1 MKNYFLSSVKKAVKY
16 WWISPIIGVIAI
28 ILGVL
33 CLANPLTTLSMLAAI
48 FVAGFLISGLFEV
61 VFAISNREVL
71 NGWGWTLASGII
83 SILFGLILLA
93 MPIETM
99 TVLLFFVGF
108 WAMFQSIWAIGSAI
122 ELQRSGIKGWGWV
135 LAFGI
140 LGLIFSFILI
150 TNPLFAAGFIIYLFA
165 FILLTYGFVR
175 IFYGF
180 RIRTIHK
187 ELEKMDKED

>member
-33 CLANPLTTLSMLAAI
+33 CLANPLTTLSMLAAL
-48 FVAGFLISGLFEV
+48 FVAGFLISGLFEG

-83 SILFGLILLA
+83 SILFGLILLG
-93 MPIETM
+93 MPIETI

-180 RIRTIHK
+180 RLRSIHK
-187 ELEKMDKED
+187 ELEDADK

>member
-1 MKNYFLSSVKKAVKY
+1 MIVGAIAV
-16 WWISPIIGVIAI
+16 
-28 ILGVL
+28 ILGVW
-33 CLANPLTTLSMLAAI
+33 CLANPATTLGVLAAL
-48 FVAGFLISGLFEV
+48 FVAGFLVSGIFEII
-61 VFAISNREVL
+61 FAISNKDVL

-83 SILFGLILLA
+83 SVLFGLILLI
-93 MPIETM
+93 MPIETI

-108 WAMFQSIWAIGSAI
+108 WAMFQSIWAIGSSI
-122 ELQRSGIKGWGWV
+122 ELQKSGVKGWGWI

-140 LGLIFSFILI
+140 IGLIFSFILI

-180 RIRTIHK
+180 KLRSIHK
-187 ELEKMDKED
+187 ELEKAEKED

>member
-33 CLANPLTTLSMLAAI
+33 CLANPLTTLSMLAAL

-93 MPIETM
+93 MPIETI

-122 ELQRSGIKGWGWV
+122 ELQRSSIKGWGWV

-180 RIRTIHK
+180 RLRSIHK
-187 ELEKMDKED
+187 ELEDADK

>member
-33 CLANPLTTLSMLAAI
+33 CLANPLTTLSMLAAL

-180 RIRTIHK
+180 RLRSIHK
-187 ELEKMDKED
+187 ELEDMDK

>member
-1 MKNYFLSSVKKAVKY
+1 MRNYFLSSVKKTVKY

-33 CLANPLTTLSMLAAI
+33 CLANPLTTLSMLAAL
-48 FVAGFLISGLFEV
+48 FVAGFILSGLFEV
-61 VFAISNREVL
+61 VFAISNKEIL

-83 SILFGLILLA
+83 SILFGLILLV
-93 MPIETM
+93 MPIETI

-122 ELQRSGIKGWGWV
+122 ELQKSGLKGWGWV

-140 LGLIFSFILI
+140 IGLIFSFILI

-180 RIRTIHK
+180 RLRSIHK
-187 ELEKMDKED
+187 ELEKIDKED